1 VKTTISIQK
10 IILRAEEW
18 IHIMAKVIIY
28 KILNFRIVLG
38 KPECHQKYQI
48 RFELGQVR
56 ILNVLRFLW
65 VEIIWYHK
73 ITHVVCG

>member
-1 VKTTISIQK
+1 VNTTISIQK
-10 IILRAEEW
+10 IILRTKEW
-18 IHIMAKVIIY
+18 ILMMAKVIIN
-28 KILNFRIVLG
+28 KILNFQIVLG

-56 ILNVLRFLW
+56 ILNVVRLLW
-65 VEIIWYHK
+65 EEIIWCHK